1 MAQGRELKI
10 KKQQSLKIY
19 LKQML
24 NSFLHDQIKSELKD
38 LLCGLC
44 DDIFAVDLLEIKARR
59 WRGLTHCVVIADL
72 LARALILAQRVIR
85 QGNGAMVWA
94 KEQNEA

>member
-1 MAQGRELKI
+1 MVAVQEFMAQGRELKI

-24 NSFLHDQIKSELKD
+24 NSFLHDQIKLKLKD

-44 DDIFAVDLLEIKARR
+44 DDIFR
-59 WRGLTHCVVIADL
+59 
-72 LARALILAQRVIR
+72 
-85 QGNGAMVWA
+85 
-94 KEQNEA
+94 